1 MTTTAKVTWVEDAR
15 FVGQASSGHG
25 IIIDGSKEKL
35 GPAPMELVLIG
46 LVGCTAYD
54 VMAILQKKRQ
64 KVTGLEVSAQAE
76 RAAEPP
82 MVYTQIHVD
91 YVVRGVGVKTKAV
104 ADAIRLSEET
114 YCSAAA
120 MLNKTATIT
129 TSYRIVE
136 QESSG
141 A

>member
-1 MTTTAKVTWVEDAR
+1 
-15 FVGQASSGHG
+15 
-25 IIIDGSKEKL
+25 
-35 GPAPMELVLIG
+35 MELVLIG